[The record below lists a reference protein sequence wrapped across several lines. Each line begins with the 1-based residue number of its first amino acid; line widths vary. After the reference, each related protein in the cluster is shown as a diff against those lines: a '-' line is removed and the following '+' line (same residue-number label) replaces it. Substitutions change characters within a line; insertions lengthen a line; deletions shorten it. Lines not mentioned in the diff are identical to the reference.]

1 MLDGNSKLKICVKRG
16 GDADELSTFKCTF
29 PVIVSVQEYLQT
41 NGDDKSGV
49 HLSALLRFDFILTNV
64 IYNTVAIMVLTDT
77 SDDECTIAKFTT
89 CAL

>member
-1 MLDGNSKLKICVKRG
+1 MNDAEKGMLDETSKLNTCVKRD

-49 HLSALLRFDFILTNV
+49 HLSALLRFDFILSLV
-64 IYNTVAIMVLTDT
+64 VCSYI
-77 SDDECTIAKFTT
+77 
-89 CAL
+89 